1 MYIRSKECEACLRI
15 YDNLII
21 QPASFVYPAVVK
33 DLWQPNHMAWNV
45 ELIHSQLM
53 PGQYTSKSAYK
64 HCFANKPTTKGCNPT
79 DYFSS

>member
-1 MYIRSKECEACLRI
+1 MYIRSKECEQIGELLTHNKVACLRI

-64 HCFANKPTTKGCNPT
+64 HCFAN
-79 DYFSS
+79 